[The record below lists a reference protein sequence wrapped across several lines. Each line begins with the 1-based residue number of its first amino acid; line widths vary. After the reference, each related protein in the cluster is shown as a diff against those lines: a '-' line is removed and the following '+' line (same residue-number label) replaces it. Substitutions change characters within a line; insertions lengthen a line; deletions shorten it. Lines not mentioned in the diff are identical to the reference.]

1 MAAITQNQD
10 ELEHIEDRRLQIPV
24 IQDSELLLQASF
36 LEDEVRLPGA
46 DTAVQ
51 LSVTTIMITSPV
63 NTPASLTAAPR
74 AVSDHLNWLL
84 HEDT

>member
-1 MAAITQNQD
+1 MSWNTKKTGGFRY
-10 ELEHIEDRRLQIPV
+10 ESFRKKY
-24 IQDSELLLQASF
+24 SELLLQGSF
-36 LEDEVRLPGA
+36 QEDEVCLPGA

-63 NTPASLTAAPR
+63 NTPASLATAAPC
-74 AVSDHLNWLL
+74 AVSDLNWLL